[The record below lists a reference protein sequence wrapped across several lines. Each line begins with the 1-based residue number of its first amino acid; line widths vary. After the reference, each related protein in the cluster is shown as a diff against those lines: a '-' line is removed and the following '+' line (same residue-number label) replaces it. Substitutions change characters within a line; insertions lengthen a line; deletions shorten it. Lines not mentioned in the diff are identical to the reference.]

1 MPMMRAGILA
11 NYPGVARELGLK
23 PDELLRQVGLS
34 ATLLDAPDR
43 LIPGDAVVHLLELS
57 AQASGCS
64 TFGLRLAQ
72 VRQLSEIG
80 VTGLLLTQQ
89 RSIRDALRI
98 AQQYMHLVN
107 EAAVLHLDEGREA
120 VVLRVELLTDG
131 GLPNSQAVDLYLFAC
146 AQLFRIIAGR
156 HWRPQSM
163 HFRRAA
169 PASLEVHNRMFQ
181 CRCEFAGP
189 FNGIT
194 LSASDLDQGNPNAD
208 PAMANY
214 ARHLIDLLP
223 GGSPA
228 STLAELKRHIHIFLP
243 MGRAT
248 LKQLAHAR
256 GCSVRKLQRQ
266 LEDAGESF
274 SGLLCAIRRDLVLQY
289 LGNPRLDIGQV
300 AGLLGFSR
308 HASFTRWFI
317 QQFACTPQQWRRRQ
331 AERSMLRGASEVNR
345 NQATGE
351 P

>member
-1 MPMMRAGILA
+1 MPMMRAGTLT
-11 NYPGVARELGLK
+11 NYAQVAGELGLT
-23 PDELLRQVGLS
+23 PAELLRQVGLS
-34 ATLLDAPDR
+34 AALLDAPDK
-43 LIPGDAVVHLLELS
+43 LISGDAVVRLLELS

-72 VRQLSEIG
+72 VRQLSEFG

-107 EAAVLHLDEGREA
+107 EAAVLHVDEGREA

-131 GLPNSQAVDLYLFAC
+131 GLPNAQAVDLYLFAC
-146 AQLFRIIAGR
+146 IQLFRAIAGR

-169 PASLEVHNRMFQ
+169 PGSLAEHNRMFQ
-181 CRCEFAGP
+181 CRCEFSCP

-194 LSASDLDQGNPNAD
+194 LASSDLDRVNPNAD

-214 ARHLIDLLP
+214 ARHLLDLLP
-223 GGSPA
+223 GSNPA

-256 GCSVRKLQRQ
+256 SCSVRKLQRQ
-266 LEDAGESF
+266 LDDAGESF
-274 SGLLCAIRRDLVLQY
+274 SSLLCAIRRDLVPQY
-289 LGNPRLDIGQV
+289 LGNPRLEIGQV

-308 HASFTRWFI
+308 HPSFTRWFI
-317 QQFACTPQQWRRRQ
+317 QQFACTPQQWRKRQ
-331 AERSMLRGASEVNR
+331 AGQSVARSGEGVNWSI
-345 NQATGE
+345 
-351 P
+351 